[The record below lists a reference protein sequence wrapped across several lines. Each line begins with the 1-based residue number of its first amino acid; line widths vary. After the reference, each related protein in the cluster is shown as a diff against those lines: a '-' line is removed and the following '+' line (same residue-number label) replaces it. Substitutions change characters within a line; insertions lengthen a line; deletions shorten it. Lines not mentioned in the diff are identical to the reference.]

1 MDDMTA
7 ALTTAP
13 ETKVRFLAAKLTE
26 DKDKDKAQIQ
36 SKTQKLQAECPSLSQ

>member
-26 DKDKDKAQIQ
+26 DKDKAQIQ
-36 SKTQKLQAECPSLSQ
+36 SKTQKLQAECPSLSR